1 MRNTRNMFLE
11 GYLDAM
17 LWANTM
23 RENELGEWETFDAR
37 GSELAEGV
45 REQAHADCEAIL
57 AEVEDRTDFGAYL
70 FDFGHYTAG
79 IDFALSRNGHGAGYF
94 DRGEGFPELQKLAKR
109 HGEASFL
116 LSNGEV
122 EILA

>member
-1 MRNTRNMFLE
+1 MFLE

-23 RENELGEWETFDAR
+23 VENELGEWDTRDAR
-37 GSELAEGV
+37 GEKLADGV
-45 REQAHADCEAIL
+45 REMSKVQCEVFL
-57 AEVEDRTDFGAYL
+57 AEVEGRPDFGAYL

-116 LSNGEV
+116 LINGEV
-122 EILA
+122 EVLA